1 MLAGGLSTTAEI
13 RLAASLQ
20 LLEVAVC
27 DVMCAPVRHRI
38 ELDTVRKLHLVL
50 CLKPAALPGPLFFL
64 GRGAITG
71 RIGVAVGV
79 SCVVVGCASVRLP
92 GLRIGLELESV
103 LVSLCPAWLRR
114 DRKENAA
121 AGIMV
126 FSNSSSCPPSPV
138 LGVLVSS
145 SWAWWCSGWHLVV
158 VLVMVC
164 RGLVRSRGGGASR
177 LG

>member
-1 MLAGGLSTTAEI
+1 
-13 RLAASLQ
+13 
-20 LLEVAVC
+20 
-27 DVMCAPVRHRI
+27 MCAPVRHRI

-64 GRGAITG
+64 GRGTITG

-79 SCVVVGCASVRLP
+79 SCVVGCASVRLP
-92 GLRIGLELESV
+92 AGLRIGLELESV
-103 LVSLCPAWLRR
+103 LVPLCPAWLRR

-121 AGIMV
+121 GMMV

-138 LGVLVSS
+138 LGVMVSS

-164 RGLVRSRGGGASR
+164 RGLVRARGGGASR